1 MRQLVVSLLLMDHV
15 IQSIF
20 LKNCAG
26 PVVGECCGRHPR
38 VSIPGAMI
46 SVTVLENTIREQVV
60 ILLEATI
67 VFEEIV
73 SGHGSASLLSLV
85 HAKSLTLVKF

>member
-1 MRQLVVSLLLMDHV
+1 
-15 IQSIF
+15 
-20 LKNCAG
+20 
-26 PVVGECCGRHPR
+26 
-38 VSIPGAMI
+38 MI